1 MSLVIIK
8 APRTTAVS
16 SDFNNYAIT
25 KAQVLQAAGSHAKK
39 IKSVDFDAGGFTVW
53 LKASFDFGCNESGCA
68 GFEFDSE
75 YDLLNLVKIDCQ
87 TIKKISHA

>member
-8 APRTTAVS
+8 APRTTAAS

-25 KAQVLQAAGSHAKK
+25 KAKVLQAAGSHAKK
-39 IKSVDFDAGGFTVW
+39 ISGVDFDEGGFTVW
-53 LKASFDFGCNESGCA
+53 LKAGFEFGCNESGCA

-75 YDLLNLVKIDCQ
+75 YDLLALVKDDCQ
-87 TIKKISHA
+87 TIRRRK

>member
-8 APRTTAVS
+8 APRTTAAS

-25 KAQVLQAAGSHAKK
+25 EAKVLKAAGSHAKK
-39 IKSVDFDAGGFTVW
+39 LDGVDFDGGGFTVW
-53 LKASFDFGCNESGCA
+53 LKPEYEFGCNESGCA

-75 YDLLNLVKIDCQ
+75 YDLLADVKSDCQ
-87 TIKKISHA
+87 TIRRMK